1 MKTRLPLLL
10 ALGAMT
16 LGLRASASAQ
26 TPTPS
31 PSPGQSPPPLTLEVG
46 VDVVSVTAIVFDKA
60 GHFVKGLGPK
70 DVQLTEDGVPQEVT
84 YFREGAGPGED
95 RIPLSVVLVL
105 DTSGSMKPSMRFL
118 QEAVLSFVYKLEDVD
133 SALVVSFNETVKG
146 SVEFTSDTDR
156 LERFVDGLQAWGG
169 TSLYDALHYS
179 LERIKDEPGR
189 KAVIVFSDGADTTSQ
204 MKEQEVVDYAR
215 AVEATVYSI
224 GFTGSGGGMF
234 GGSAKGFLKKVADE
248 TGGDYFAPSKVG
260 DLIKVFQAISNELK
274 NHYLL
279 AYSPKRAPDGGYRT
293 ISLKIPSRPEL
304 QVRVRKGYF
313 AVKKRPPAK
322 KRAD

>member
-1 MKTRLPLLL
+1 MKRRLPALL

-16 LGLRASASAQ
+16 LGLRASAQTPSPTPAATPAP
-26 TPTPS
+26 TPTP
-31 PSPGQSPPPLTLEVG
+31 LVLEVG
-46 VDVVSVTAIVFDKA
+46 VDVVSVTAVVFDKS

-70 DVQLTEDGVPQEVT
+70 DVQLTEDGVVQEVT
-84 YFREGAGPGED
+84 YFREAAGAGEE

-105 DTSGSMKPSMRFL
+105 DTSGSMNHTLRFL
-118 QEAVLSFVYKLEDVD
+118 QEAVLSLVYKLEDVD

-146 SVEFTSDTDR
+146 SVEFTHDTDR

-179 LERIKDEPGR
+179 LNRVKDEPGR
-189 KAVIVFSDGADTTSQ
+189 KAIVLFSDGADTTSS

-224 GFTGSGGGMF
+224 GFTGGGPSMF

-248 TGGDYFAPSKVG
+248 TGGAYFFPDKVG
-260 DLIKVFQAISNELK
+260 DLIKVFQAISTELQ

-279 AYSPKRAPDGGYRT
+279 AYSPKRPPDGSFRT
-293 ISLKIPSRPEL
+293 IALKLPGRPEL

-313 AVKKRPPAK
+313 AVKKRAPARK
-322 KRAD
+322 KTD